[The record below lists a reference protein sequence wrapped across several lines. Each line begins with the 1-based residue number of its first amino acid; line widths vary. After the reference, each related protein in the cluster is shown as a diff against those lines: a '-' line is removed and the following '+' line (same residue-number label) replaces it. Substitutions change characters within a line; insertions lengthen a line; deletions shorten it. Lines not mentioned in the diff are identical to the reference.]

1 MNQQNLVVLECNLC
15 RDVELKHTANSVIGK
30 LSVAT
35 NRFYKSGETFEKE
48 VSFVDVDCFGD
59 VAKLVAEK
67 SRKGDEIR
75 ITGRLHQNR
84 WEKDGQQRNSLIVI
98 AERIEF
104 GTKAKPGA
112 PKDNQEF

>member
-15 RDVELKHTANSVIGK
+15 RDVELKHTANTVIGK

-48 VSFVDVDCFGD
+48 VSFIDVDCFGD
-59 VAKLVAEK
+59 VAKLAAEK
-67 SRKGDEIR
+67 AKKGDEIR
-75 ITGRLHQNR
+75 ITGRLKQSR
-84 WEKDGQQRNSLIVI
+84 WEKDGQQRSLLLVV

-104 GTKAKPGA
+104 SSKAKPGA
-112 PKDNQEF
+112 PTDEQDF

>member
-35 NRFYKSGETFEKE
+35 NRFYKSGENFEKE
-48 VSFVDVDCFGD
+48 VSFFDVDCFGD
-59 VAKLVAEK
+59 TAKLVAEK
-67 SRKGDEIR
+67 AKKGDEIR
-75 ITGRLHQNR
+75 ITGRLKQSR
-84 WEKDGQQRNSLIVI
+84 WEQDGQKRSQVLVV

-104 GTKAKPGA
+104 GTKAKPGT
-112 PKDNQEF
+112 PTDEQEF